1 MSDRHWTKGRIKTSN
16 FPSTSVQKGMEAW
29 EIVGAGGIG
38 CAVGY
43 ALARGGCSVTFVDTN
58 LAKLKW
64 GRKFGVSVAGLPS
77 LPAAFVDFRNWSP
90 AANAQ
95 ILLCTKCFNNGEV
108 LAKLPLSRNLLSIQN
123 GFDADLEA
131 CDQPA
136 EAIASFVSECHPE
149 RTHTRLT
156 RFGALHIGGRG
167 VRPEPALKQAHALAS
182 SLRSDRLFKVRV
194 VPDVLPFKFSKLM
207 YNAAI
212 SPLAAAGGLDNGALL
227 REGPVRRLFFALL
240 QENYRI
246 LREAG
251 KPLGTIG
258 PFSPGAVQRILN
270 QRWLARSLAW
280 AFYPS
285 LKGRYC
291 SMSLDL
297 PAGRTEIDNY
307 NGYLLSLA
315 GNVPCPLNRLTFAL
329 VKRMEKMR
337 LPPGPGHLD
346 ELERA
351 VQNASRAHASA
362 A

>member
-1 MSDRHWTKGRIKTSN
+1 
-16 FPSTSVQKGMEAW
+16 MEAW
-29 EIVGAGGIG
+29 EIIGAGGIG

-43 ALARGGCSVTFVDTN
+43 ALARSGCSVTFIDTN
-58 LAKLKW
+58 PTKLEW

-77 LPAAFVDFRNWSP
+77 LPAAFIDFRDWSP
-90 AANAQ
+90 TRNAQ
-95 ILLCTKCFNNGEV
+95 ILLCTKCFNNREV
-108 LAKLPLSRNLLSIQN
+108 LEKLPPERNLLSIQN

-131 CDQPA
+131 CDEPV

-149 RTHTRLT
+149 RTQTRLT
-156 RFGALHIGGRG
+156 RFGSLHIGGRG
-167 VRPEPALKQAHALAS
+167 IQAKPSLERAAALATC
-182 SLRSDRLFKVRV
+182 LRSDRLFTVRV
-194 VPDVLPFKFSKLM
+194 VHDVLPYKFSKLM

-212 SPLAAAGGLDNGALL
+212 SPLAAAGGLDNGELL
-227 REGPVRRLFFALL
+227 REGPARRLFFALL

-246 LREAG
+246 LRQAG

-258 PFSPGAVQRILN
+258 PFSPGTVQRILN

-315 GNVPCPLNRLTFAL
+315 GSVSCPLNRLTYSMI
-329 VKRMEKMR
+329 KQMER
-337 LPPGPGHLD
+337 TRTPPGPSHLD
-346 ELERA
+346 ELEQA
-351 VQNASRAHASA
+351 IQSDSSTHTSA